1 MLRRKIL
8 DTNSFYEDSLH
19 WFCLSIYEWVVADA
33 VRGVQLKFNTRGAVT
48 APVWIRSLLINGL
61 RTCLSQ
67 TFLIEENKMGETW
80 SSCREAAPL
89 TSETC
94 DQLWVI
100 RMARYGAQHKW
111 VKCLRW
117 GGQGGGVASLRV
129 SYSRGFT
136 MDSVAIPAF
145 LNMKTKTQVFF
156 NNNYSVT
163 RNYCAYSPA
172 ASRHWWSTIFKAN
185 RIHIK
190 SKARLL

>member
-33 VRGVQLKFNTRGAVT
+33 VWGVQLKFNTRGAVT

-100 RMARYGAQHKW
+100 RMARYGAEHKW
-111 VKCLRW
+111 VKCPRW
-117 GGQGGGVASLRV
+117 GGQGGGVNVTKPVGLCLCGSE
-129 SYSRGFT
+129 SNC
-136 MDSVAIPAF
+136 SVATSPIVS
-145 LNMKTKTQVFF
+145 LGQNVRREGRLQG
-156 NNNYSVT
+156 SESET
-163 RNYCAYSPA
+163 RRSLK
-172 ASRHWWSTIFKAN
+172 SRIE
-185 RIHIK
+185 R
-190 SKARLL
+190 